1 MKTEMKVSIGKVMSG
16 IVLILMVMLFFVGCG
31 GKTQEGNDA
40 LVDLMAGITSNDAE
54 QKNIDLSLMEESSI
68 AVTDFSVKLFQDS
81 LSERENTLVSPIT
94 VLYALAMTA
103 NGAEGESLAQM
114 EEAIGL
120 SREEMNDYLY
130 AYRNQM
136 QEKVNNKCTLELV
149 NSIWLKEDESLSVE
163 QDFLQTNADYYDAD
177 IYRLPFDEAA
187 VRSVNDWASEST
199 DGTIDE
205 IVTQMPENAVMYLIS
220 ATIMDAQWSEP
231 YDSHQVREGVFT
243 KEDGTTC
250 QAEFMYETEYNTYL
264 KDDNAQGFYKDY
276 AGYGYAFAVLLP
288 DEGIS
293 VSDYAAS
300 LTGDKLHNILS
311 DDDKT
316 LVKVKTAIP
325 KFETAYEMEMSDILK
340 EMGIEDAFDG
350 NKADFSG
357 IGAYIGA
364 DGEKN
369 LVINQLLHKTYIA
382 VGEQGTKAGAVAVE
396 EDCTTAEEEEMEI
409 KTVYLDRPF
418 IYMIIDWES
427 KVPVFMGTVMEVQS
441 KS

>member
-1 MKTEMKVSIGKVMSG
+1 METEMKVSIGKVMSS
-16 IVLILMVMLFFVGCG
+16 IVLILMVMLVFAGCG
-31 GKTQEGNDA
+31 RKTQEESNDA

-81 LSERENTLVSPIT
+81 LSDRENTLVSPIT

-130 AYRNQM
+130 AYRSQM
-136 QEKVNNKCTLELV
+136 QENVNNKCTVELV
-149 NSIWLKEDESLSVE
+149 NSIWLKEDESLSIE

-187 VRSVNDWASEST
+187 VRSMNEWVSEST

-205 IVTQMPENAVMYLIS
+205 ILTQMPENAAMYLIS

-231 YDSHQVREGVFT
+231 YDSHQVREGVFS

-250 QAEFMYETEYNTYL
+250 QAEFMYETEYNKYL
-264 KDDNAQGFYKDY
+264 KDDNAQGFYKYY

-293 VSDYAAS
+293 VSDYVAS

-316 LVKVKTAIP
+316 LVKVNTAIP

-340 EMGIEDAFDG
+340 EMGIEDVFDG
-350 NKADFSG
+350 SKADLSG
-357 IGAYIGA
+357 IGSYA
-364 DGEKN
+364 DAS
-369 LVINQLLHKTYIA
+369 LAINRLLHKTYIA

-396 EDCTTAEEEEMEI
+396 EIFATAEEPEEMEI

-441 KS
+441 QS

>member
-1 MKTEMKVSIGKVMSG
+1 MKAGMKVSIDKIMSG
-16 IVLILMVMLFFVGCG
+16 IVLILMVMLFFAGCG
-31 GKTQEGNDA
+31 RKAQEESNVA
-40 LVDLMAGITSNDAE
+40 VVDLMEDITSNGAGQE
-54 QKNIDLSLMEESSI
+54 NIDLSLMEESSI

-81 LSERENTLVSPIT
+81 LSERENTLISPLT

-114 EEAIGL
+114 EEVIGL

-136 QEKVNNKCTLELV
+136 QEQMEENNKCTLEFA
-149 NSIWLKEDESLSVE
+149 NSIWLKEDENLSVE

-177 IYRLPFDEAA
+177 IYQLPFDASA
-187 VRSVNDWASEST
+187 VKSVNDWVSEST
-199 DGTIDE
+199 GGTINE
-205 IVTQMPENAVMYLIS
+205 ILTQMPENAVMYLIS
-220 ATIMDAQWSEP
+220 ATILDAEWSEP

-250 QAEFMYETEYNTYL
+250 QAEFMYETEYNKYL
-264 KDDNAQGFYKDY
+264 KDDNAQGFYKYY

-300 LTGDKLHNILS
+300 LTGDKLHKILS

-316 LVKVKTAIP
+316 LVQVDTAIP
-325 KFETAYEMEMSDILK
+325 KFETAFEMEMSDILK
-340 EMGIEDAFDG
+340 GMGIEDAFDG
-350 NKADFSG
+350 SKADFAG
-357 IGAYIGA
+357 IGSY
-364 DGEKN
+364 GEEN
-369 LVINQLLHKTYIA
+369 LVLNRLLHKTYIA
-382 VGEQGTKAGAVAVE
+382 VDEQGTKAGAVAVE
-396 EDCTTAEEEEMEI
+396 EAWATAEEPEEMEI

-418 IYMIIDWES
+418 IYMIIDRES

>member
-1 MKTEMKVSIGKVMSG
+1 MKAETKISIDKILSG
-16 IVLILMVMLFFVGCG
+16 IVLILMLMLFFAGCG
-31 GKTQEGNDA
+31 RKTQEESNA
-40 LVDLMAGITSNDAE
+40 AVIDLMADITSNGTGAE
-54 QKNIDLSLMEESSI
+54 NIDLSLMEESSI

-81 LSERENTLVSPIT
+81 LSERENTLISPIT

-114 EEAIGL
+114 EEVIGL

-136 QEKVNNKCTLELV
+136 QEQMEENNKCTLEFA
-149 NSIWLKEDESLSVE
+149 NSIWLKEDENLWVE

-177 IYRLPFDEAA
+177 IYQLPFDASA
-187 VRSVNDWASEST
+187 VKSVNDWVSEST

-205 IVTQMPENAVMYLIS
+205 ILTQMPENAVMYLIS
-220 ATIMDAQWSEP
+220 ATILDAEWSEP

-250 QAEFMYETEYNTYL
+250 QAEFMYETEYNKYL
-264 KDDNAQGFYKDY
+264 KDDNAQGFYKYY

-316 LVKVKTAIP
+316 LVQVNTAIP
-325 KFETAYEMEMSDILK
+325 KFETAYETEMSDILK
-340 EMGIEDAFDG
+340 EMGMEDVFDG
-350 NKADFSG
+350 SKADLSG
-357 IGAYIGA
+357 IGSYAEA
-364 DGEKN
+364 S
-369 LVINQLLHKTYIA
+369 LAINRLLHKTYIA
-382 VGEQGTKAGAVAVE
+382 VNEQGTKAGAAAVE
-396 EDCTTAEEEEMEI
+396 EACAEAEEPEEMEI

-418 IYMIIDWES
+418 IYMIIDRKS

-441 KS
+441 QS

>member
-1 MKTEMKVSIGKVMSG
+1 MKAETKISIGKVMSG
-16 IVLILMVMLFFVGCG
+16 IVLILIVMLFFAGCG
-31 GKTQEGNDA
+31 RKTQEESNVA
-40 LVDLMAGITSNDAE
+40 VVDLMADITSNGTGAE
-54 QKNIDLSLMEESSI
+54 NIDLSLMEESSI

-81 LSERENTLVSPIT
+81 LSERENTLISPIT

-114 EEAIGL
+114 EEVIGL

-136 QEKVNNKCTLELV
+136 QEQMEKNNKCTLELV

-177 IYRLPFDEAA
+177 IYRLPFDEAT
-187 VRSVNDWASEST
+187 VRSVNDWVSEST

-205 IVTQMPENAVMYLIS
+205 ILTQMPENAVMYLIS
-220 ATIMDAQWSEP
+220 ATILDAQWSEP
-231 YDSHQVREGVFT
+231 YDSYQVREGVFT
-243 KEDGTTC
+243 KEDGTAC

-264 KDDNAQGFYKDY
+264 KDDNAQGFLKYY

-293 VSDYAAS
+293 ISDYAAS
-300 LTGDKLHNILS
+300 LTGDKLHKILT
-311 DDDKT
+311 DKYQT
-316 LVKVKTAIP
+316 MVQVNTAIP
-325 KFETAYEMEMSDILK
+325 KFETACEMEMSDILK
-340 EMGIEDAFDG
+340 GMGIEDAFDG
-350 NKADFSG
+350 SKADFAG
-357 IGAYIGA
+357 IGSYV
-364 DGEKN
+364 EEN
-369 LVINQLLHKTYIA
+369 LAINRLLHKTYIA
-382 VGEQGTKAGAVAVE
+382 VDEQGTKAGAVAME
-396 EDCTTAEEEEMEI
+396 ELYETEEPEEMEI

-418 IYMIIDWES
+418 IYMIIDRES
-427 KVPVFMGTVMEVQS
+427 NVPVFMGTVMEVQS

>member
-16 IVLILMVMLFFVGCG
+16 IVLILMVMLFFAGCG

-103 NGAEGESLAQM
+103 NGAEGESLAQI

-130 AYRNQM
+130 AYRSQM

-149 NSIWLKEDESLSVE
+149 NSIWLKEDENLSVE

-187 VRSVNDWASEST
+187 VRSVNDWVSEST
-199 DGTIDE
+199 DGTTDE
-205 IVTQMPENAVMYLIS
+205 ILTQMPENAVMYLIS
-220 ATIMDAQWSEP
+220 ATIMDARWSAP

-250 QAEFMYETEYNTYL
+250 QAEFMYETVYNKYL
-264 KDDNAQGFYKDY
+264 KDDNAQGFYKYY
-276 AGYGYAFAVLLP
+276 AGHGYAFAVLLP

-396 EDCTTAEEEEMEI
+396 EDCAAEAEEEMEI

>member
-16 IVLILMVMLFFVGCG
+16 IVLILMVMLFFAGCG

-103 NGAEGESLAQM
+103 NGAEGESLAQI

-130 AYRNQM
+130 AYRSQM

-149 NSIWLKEDESLSVE
+149 NSIWLKEDESLLVE

-187 VRSVNDWASEST
+187 VRSVNDWVSEST

-220 ATIMDAQWSEP
+220 ATILDAEWSEP
-231 YDSHQVREGVFT
+231 YDSYHVYNGVFT

-250 QAEFMYETEYNTYL
+250 QAEFMYGTEYNTYL
-264 KDDNAQGFYKDY
+264 KDDNAQGFLKYF
-276 AGYGYAFAVLLP
+276 AGYEYAFAVLLP

-300 LTGDKLHNILS
+300 LTGDKLHKILS
-311 DDDKT
+311 YENQT
-316 LVKVKTAIP
+316 MVQVNTEIP
-325 KFETAYEMEMSDILK
+325 KFETAFEMEMSDILK

-357 IGAYIGA
+357 IGAYTGA
-364 DGEKN
+364 DGEEN
-369 LVINQLLHKTYIA
+369 LVLNQLLHKTYIA
-382 VGEQGTKAGAVAVE
+382 VDEQGTKAGAVAVE
-396 EDCTTAEEEEMEI
+396 EDCAAAEEEEMEI

>member
-1 MKTEMKVSIGKVMSG
+1 MKAETKISIDKILSG
-16 IVLILMVMLFFVGCG
+16 IVLILMLMLFFAGCG
-31 GKTQEGNDA
+31 RKTQEESNA
-40 LVDLMAGITSNDAE
+40 AVIDLMADITSNGTGAE
-54 QKNIDLSLMEESSI
+54 NIDLSLMEESSI

-81 LSERENTLVSPIT
+81 LSERENTLISPIT

-114 EEAIGL
+114 EEVIGL

-136 QEKVNNKCTLELV
+136 QEQMEENNKCTLEFA
-149 NSIWLKEDESLSVE
+149 NSIWLKEDENLWVE

-177 IYRLPFDEAA
+177 IYQLPFDASA
-187 VRSVNDWASEST
+187 VKSVNDWVSEST

-205 IVTQMPENAVMYLIS
+205 ILTQMPENAVMYLIS
-220 ATIMDAQWSEP
+220 ATILDAEWSEP

-250 QAEFMYETEYNTYL
+250 QAEFMYETEYNKYL
-264 KDDNAQGFYKDY
+264 KDDNAQGFYKYY

-316 LVKVKTAIP
+316 LVQVNTAIP
-325 KFETAYEMEMSDILK
+325 KFETAYETEMSDILK
-340 EMGIEDAFDG
+340 EMGMEDVFDG
-350 NKADFSG
+350 SKADLSG
-357 IGAYIGA
+357 IGSYAEA
-364 DGEKN
+364 S
-369 LVINQLLHKTYIA
+369 LAINRLLHKTYIA
-382 VGEQGTKAGAVAVE
+382 VNEQGTKAGAAAVE
-396 EDCTTAEEEEMEI
+396 EACAEAEEPEEMEI

-418 IYMIIDWES
+418 IYMIIDRKS

>member
-396 EDCTTAEEEEMEI
+396 EDCAAEAEEEMEI

>member
-16 IVLILMVMLFFVGCG
+16 IVLILMVMLFFAGCG

-40 LVDLMAGITSNDAE
+40 LVDLMAGITSKDAE

-103 NGAEGESLAQM
+103 NGAEGESLAQI

-130 AYRNQM
+130 AYRSQM

-149 NSIWLKEDESLSVE
+149 NSIWLKEDESLLVE

-187 VRSVNDWASEST
+187 VRSVNDWVSEST

-220 ATIMDAQWSEP
+220 ATILDAEWSEP
-231 YDSHQVREGVFT
+231 YDSYHVYNGVFT

-250 QAEFMYETEYNTYL
+250 QAEFMYGTEYNTYL
-264 KDDNAQGFYKDY
+264 KDDNAQGFLKYF
-276 AGYGYAFAVLLP
+276 AGYEYAFAVLLP

-300 LTGDKLHNILS
+300 LTGDKLHKILS
-311 DDDKT
+311 YENQT
-316 LVKVKTAIP
+316 MVQVNTEIP
-325 KFETAYEMEMSDILK
+325 KFETAFEMEMSDILK

-357 IGAYIGA
+357 IGAYTGA
-364 DGEKN
+364 DGEEN
-369 LVINQLLHKTYIA
+369 LVLNQLLHKTYIA
-382 VGEQGTKAGAVAVE
+382 VDEQGTKAGAVAVE
-396 EDCTTAEEEEMEI
+396 EDCAAAEEEEMEI